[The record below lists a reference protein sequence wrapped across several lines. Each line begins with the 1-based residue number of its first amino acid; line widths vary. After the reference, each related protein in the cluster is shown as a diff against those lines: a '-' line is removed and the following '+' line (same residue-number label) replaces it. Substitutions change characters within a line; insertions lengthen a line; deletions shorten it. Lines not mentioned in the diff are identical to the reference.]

1 MSEAAPVPSDDHRA
15 SRRLFVSYATADR
28 KQALALC
35 KSIEKR
41 GTDCWISTRDVA
53 PGENYQEAI
62 VRSIRDAR
70 AMVLVFSGAAN
81 NSDEIKKELSLAS
94 RYRVPVIALR
104 IEDVEPSDAFAYE
117 LSTRQWIDAFEGRD
131 KAIDAL
137 VARIGQLSADG
148 APASGPPASRSA
160 NPRNRTAWIIAGSLA
175 LALLVGAGIWLA
187 VRRPSAAVVHP
198 MQVRLAGFQ
207 LLSADLPPTIREA
220 VNTEIIAAFNK
231 DGVVGVSTASRP
243 TPGRAPAFALG
254 GTIQRDGGT
263 IRVITRLTNE
273 RSGATLWSDTF
284 NYPGTEAS
292 AVPRHVA
299 VDAGNVVR
307 CGLFGASTYRKPLPD
322 NVLRDYLQFCQ
333 GHWDPNISEGRKALV
348 PAQRVVAAVPDFSWG
363 WAAVAGAYWK
373 GDATKPQMQ
382 RIYGTAFFTQ
392 EELDAWLKQ
401 REEAEKRDH
410 RRLGRELDLFSIQ
423 EEYGQGLV
431 FWHPK
436 GGAIRK
442 EMEDYLRE
450 QLLLR
455 GYGLVFTP
463 HIAKRELWFTSGHEI
478 NYADSMFSPMEF
490 EEQEFRIKP
499 MNCPF
504 HIGIYKSAQHSY
516 RELPLRYAELG
527 TCYRAELSGALHGL
541 IRVRGFT
548 QDDAHIFC
556 TPETVRGEIVSCID
570 FALSVYEA
578 FGFKD
583 YKVELSVRGEDH
595 SGFFGEDKDWE
606 SAEAALVDALN
617 TRGIAYE
624 RIEGEA
630 AFYGPKID
638 IRVKDAIGRA
648 WQLTTVQFDF
658 NLPQRFQLEYI
669 GEDNKPHQPIM
680 IHRALFGSMER
691 FFGVLIEHFAGAFP
705 MWLAPV
711 QVAVLPITD
720 RVNEYAEEVAREL
733 RVAGMRVE
741 TNLRSEKIGAKIRD
755 AQLQKVP
762 FMLVLGDREMEQKT
776 VAVRERAKGDI
787 GVMSVAEFKEM
798 ARRLVE
804 TRALTNN

>member
-1 MSEAAPVPSDDHRA
+1 MSEINVQLKNGEPVPMPDS
-15 SRRLFVSYATADR
+15 ATVAEALKKLDR
-28 KQALALC
+28 DLAKQALAAKVDGREVDLAAPLETLRANGQSVQIEPIVPQTRDGLEVLRHSTAHLLAAAVLDLFPGT
-35 KSIEKR
+35 KLGVGPALLDDPRYGFFYDVIAPQPLTEADLPLIEKR
-41 GTDCWISTRDVA
+41 MKQIASKNLGYRREEISKDEALRVF
-53 PGENYQEAI
+53 GEREEPLKCELIDEKAGEKVSVYYIDGSPFIDFCLGPHVPNTNKL
-62 VRSIRDAR
+62 R
-70 AMVLVFSGAAN
+70 AFKL
-81 NSDEIKKELSLAS
+81 LSL
-94 RYRVPVIALR
+94 
-104 IEDVEPSDAFAYE
+104 
-117 LSTRQWIDAFEGRD
+117 
-131 KAIDAL
+131 
-137 VARIGQLSADG
+137 
-148 APASGPPASRSA
+148 
-160 NPRNRTAWIIAGSLA
+160 
-175 LALLVGAGIWLA
+175 
-187 VRRPSAAVVHP
+187 
-198 MQVRLAGFQ
+198 
-207 LLSADLPPTIREA
+207 
-220 VNTEIIAAFNK
+220 
-231 DGVVGVSTASRP
+231 
-243 TPGRAPAFALG
+243 
-254 GTIQRDGGT
+254 
-263 IRVITRLTNE
+263 
-273 RSGATLWSDTF
+273 
-284 NYPGTEAS
+284 
-292 AVPRHVA
+292 
-299 VDAGNVVR
+299 
-307 CGLFGASTYRKPLPD
+307 
-322 NVLRDYLQFCQ
+322 
-333 GHWDPNISEGRKALV
+333 
-348 PAQRVVAAVPDFSWG
+348 
-363 WAAVAGAYWK
+363 AGAYWK
-373 GDATKPQMQ
+373 GDASQPQMQ

-423 EEYGQGLV
+423 EDYGQGLV

-450 QLLLR
+450 ELLLR

-478 NYADSMFSPMEF
+478 NYVDSMFSPMEF

-516 RELPLRYAELG
+516 RDLPLRYAEFG

-541 IRVRGFT
+541 IRARGFT

-556 TPETVRGEIVSCID
+556 TPETVRGEIVACID
-570 FALSVYEA
+570 FAFSVYKT

-583 YKVELSVRGEDH
+583 YKVELSVRGDDR
-595 SGFFGEDKDWE
+595 SLYFGEDADWE

-617 TRGIAYE
+617 SRGIPYQ

-638 IRVKDAIGRA
+638 IRVEDAIGRA

-658 NLPQRFQLEYI
+658 NLPERFQLEYI
-669 GEDNKPHQPIM
+669 GEDNKPHRPIM

-691 FFGVLIEHFAGAFP
+691 FFGVLIEHYAGAFP

-711 QVAVLPITD
+711 QVVVLPITD
-720 RVNEYAEEVAREL
+720 RVNEYAEELAREL
-733 RVAGMRVE
+733 RVAGFRVE
-741 TNLRSEKIGAKIRD
+741 ANLRSEKIGAKIRD

-776 VAVRERAKGDI
+776 VAVRERARGDI
-787 GVMSVAEFKEM
+787 GVMSIAEFKEM
-798 ARRLVE
+798 AQRLVA